1 MSVLKMLSALSRRF
15 VLTFFQTSVK
25 MCKRS
30 VFIITGL
37 ERFVPKLC

>member
-1 MSVLKMLSALSRRF
+1 MSVFTALSALSRQF
-15 VLTFFQTSVK
+15 VLTFFQISVK

-37 ERFVPKLC
+37 ERFMPKLC

>member
-1 MSVLKMLSALSRRF
+1 MSVFTVLSALSRRF
-15 VLTFFQTSVK
+15 MLTFFQTSVK
-25 MCKRS
+25 MCKGS